1 VSRPTRSLRAD
12 DVADWVRESCFAS
25 GDRGRVG
32 VELEWLPEPPPSIL
46 PAVAAALPLGSIVTF
61 EPGGQVEL
69 STPPLPGAAAA
80 CDAAAVDAAALR
92 AVLDKRGI
100 QLVSSGIATGSEPRP
115 RIHPAPRYAAMER
128 FFDRDGDAGRTM
140 MTRTA
145 ALQINLDAGDGDDVV
160 RRWQRAHAAGPALAA
175 AFANSAISDGRPS
188 GHQSAR
194 LAIWQAI
201 DRSRTK
207 PAGSATDDDPLA
219 SWTAYVLDARVML
232 IRDGAD
238 ACCCDS
244 RLTFREWVEDG
255 HADFGYPTRDD
266 LAYHATTLFPA
277 IRPKGWLELRM
288 IDALPDPWWRAAVTV
303 ASAVITDPT
312 VAGDVAAALE
322 PTHDMWAEAARD
334 AVADPMLATAAAACF
349 EATLDA
355 MPRLGVTGETAQAT
369 RDYYE
374 RFVVKGRCPADEQRE
389 AWEES

>member
-1 VSRPTRSLRAD
+1 VSGPTRSLRED
-12 DVADWVRESCFAS
+12 DVADWVRESCFVS

-32 VELEWLPEPPPSIL
+32 VELEWLPEPPPSTL
-46 PAVAAALPLGSIVTF
+46 PAVHAELPFGSVVTF

-69 STPPLPGAAAA
+69 STPPFRGTAAA
-80 CDAAAVDAAALR
+80 CDAAAADAAAL
-92 AVLDKRGI
+92 
-100 QLVSSGIATGSEPRP
+100 QLPLAAEGVHLFSSGLAPGSEPRP

-145 ALQINLDAGDGDDVV
+145 AVQINLDAGDGDDVR

-175 AFANSAISDGRPS
+175 AFANSAIHDGRPS
-188 GHQSAR
+188 SHQSTR

-201 DRSRTK
+201 DASRTA
-207 PAGSATDDDPLA
+207 PAGSASDVDPWG
-219 SWTAYVLDARVML
+219 SWADYVLDAQVMMV
-232 IRDGAD
+232 RDGGD
-238 ACCCDS
+238 ARCCDS
-244 RLTFREWVEDG
+244 RLTFREWISSG
-255 HADFGYPTRDD
+255 HKDFGHPTRDD
-266 LAYHATTLFPA
+266 LAYHATTLFPP

-303 ASAVITDPT
+303 STAVVTDPA
-312 VAGDVAAALE
+312 VADDVAAALA

-334 AVADPMLATAAAACF
+334 AVADPMLATAAATCF

-355 MPRLGVTGETAQAT
+355 LPRLGVTGETAQAT